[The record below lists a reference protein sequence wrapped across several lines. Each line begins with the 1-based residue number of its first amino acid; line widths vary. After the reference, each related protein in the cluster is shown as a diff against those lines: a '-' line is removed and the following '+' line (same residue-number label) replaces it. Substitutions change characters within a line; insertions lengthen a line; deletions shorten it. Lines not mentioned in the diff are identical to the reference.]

1 MKQLVMRILLLFV
14 AAARADRVEWS
25 DGRTWEGTVEL
36 GPQARLRLHDGK
48 RVREWDKAAVARM
61 NWRPATQRMER
72 AWQFI
77 EAGKTAKQF
86 TGQEYP
92 TEELEATVTLISG
105 ERISGHLLTT
115 VLYLT
120 KAEQTDK
127 LVIPHKLRGQEG
139 ERFES
144 LVFPMEIIFG
154 ATGVASAPHGP
165 VEVAIA
171 DAPAGAVLAT
181 VDRTDMSA
189 GRVTPLGRGHFQVLI
204 GGGDEI
210 LAIQTGNQITVGW
223 RGAAPEAA
231 RRRVE
236 QGLRDLRDFFDDR
249 RLMALAADPHDPS
262 TVWSLLLL
270 TRSSPTTLDGKATL
284 PWRLEVWRW
293 RLGEAAD
300 DLTAAARV
308 VLFRGIR
315 SRQAPL
321 PEVRMDDVR
330 AAFYQVKQ
338 GDLLKTRMLE
348 E

>member
-1 MKQLVMRILLLFV
+1 MRILLLFV

-36 GPQARLRLHDGK
+36 APQARLRLHDGE

-127 LVIPHKLRGQEG
+127 LVIPHKLRGREG

-144 LVFPMEIIFG
+144 IIFPMEINFDAIG
-154 ATGVASAPHGP
+154 AAPARHGP
-165 VEVAIA
+165 VEVEIA
-171 DAPAGAVLAT
+171 DAHAGALLAA
-181 VDRTDMSA
+181 VNRTDMSA
-189 GRVTPLGRGHFQVLI
+189 GRVTPLGRGRFQVSI
-204 GGGDEI
+204 SGADVI

-223 RGAAPEAA
+223 RGAAAPEAA

-249 RLMALAADPHDPS
+249 RLMALSADPHDPS
-262 TVWSLLLL
+262 TAWSLLLL

-284 PWRLEVWRW
+284 PWRLEVWKW

-315 SRQAPL
+315 SRQTPL
-321 PEVRMDDVR
+321 PEVRMDDVL
-330 AAFYQVKQ
+330 AAFEQVRH
-338 GDLLKTRMLE
+338 GDLLKTRKLE